1 MSDFTRRKFL
11 GAAVGGTA
19 LAVLKP
25 SELFAKQKDFEML
38 PQPSTSDKAGSLMA
52 ALKNRKSTRS
62 FSNRPIP
69 LQLLSDLL
77 WAAFGVNRPDIGYR
91 TAPSPMSSQE
101 IEIYAADVNGLNLY
115 DARLHQLVQ
124 LSTEDIRSLCGTQG
138 YVANAPL
145 NLIYVANFSKFGEM
159 EDERKRFYSAADTGF
174 ISQNVYLFCAAFGLG
189 TVVRDWIDRPTLSKK
204 IRLREE
210 QRIIL
215 AQTVG
220 YPK

>member
-1 MSDFTRRKFL
+1 MSDITRRKFL
-11 GAAVGGTA
+11 GAAAGTTA

-25 SELFAKQKDFEML
+25 SELFAAERNFEML
-38 PQPSTSDKAGSLMA
+38 PSPSTGDSGSLMA

-62 FSNRPIP
+62 FSDRPLP
-69 LQLLSDLL
+69 KQLLSDLL

-101 IEIYAADVNGLNLY
+101 IEIYAADVNGLYLY
-115 DARLHQLVQ
+115 DARFHQLVK

-138 YVANAPL
+138 YAANAPL
-145 NLIYVANFSKFGEM
+145 NLIYVANFSKFGDM

-210 QRIIL
+210 QKIIL

-220 YPK
+220 

>member
-1 MSDFTRRKFL
+1 MSNVTRRKFL
-11 GAAVGGTA
+11 GAAAGSIV

-25 SELFAKQKDFEML
+25 SELSATQGKFSLL
-38 PQPSTSDKAGSLMA
+38 PSPSTGDSGSLML

-62 FSNRPIP
+62 FSSTP
-69 LQLLSDLL
+69 LPQQMMSDLL
-77 WAAFGVNRPDIGYR
+77 WAAFGVNRPDIGFR

-101 IEIYAADVNGLNLY
+101 IEIYVATATGLYLY
-115 DARLHQLVQ
+115 DALFHQLVE
-124 LSTEDIRSLCGTQG
+124 LSTKDIRSFCGTQG
-138 YVANAPL
+138 FVANAPL
-145 NLIYVANFSKFGEM
+145 NLIYVANFSKLGDM
-159 EDERKRFYSAADTGF
+159 EDDRKLFYAAADTGF

-189 TVVRDWIDRPTLSKK
+189 TVVRDWINRPALAAK
-204 IRLREE
+204 INLRED